1 MATLHGVIAKSVRRP
16 PVIADVARVAGVSV
30 PTVSRVLTGSVPV
43 SPAKRALVMAAIE
56 KLGYRPSAAAR
67 ALASGRVLMIAVLA
81 SNTTRYGYA
90 STLRGVEEGARAAG
104 YTVVITVVE
113 SADPPIV
120 DEAVALVLGQPVAG
134 VIVLEFDPA
143 GVRASRALPDS
154 LPVVGASAGRV
165 VRRTRPH
172 AYLDDRAAAMGA
184 VDYLLGLGHRT
195 VHHVAIPPSGGPNA
209 GRASGW
215 RDALIAAGAPV
226 PELIG
231 AGWDPA
237 SGYEVGARLARDES
251 VTAVLA
257 GNDELAIGLMRA
269 FADAGRSVPGDVSVV
284 GFDDE
289 PFAAMWTPGLT
300 TVAQDFGGLGRR
312 AFDLL
317 ESLIRTGA
325 SPRTST
331 RTPQLVIRNSAGPP
345 RAPRV

>member
-1 MATLHGVIAKSVRRP
+1 VIAKSARRP

-67 ALASGRVLMIAVLA
+67 ALVSGRVSMIAVLA
-81 SNTTRYGYA
+81 TNTTRYGYA
-90 STLRGVEEGARAAG
+90 STLRGVEEAARAAG
-104 YTVVITVVE
+104 YIVVITVVE
-113 SADPPIV
+113 SEERSIV
-120 DEAVALVLGQPVAG
+120 DAAVALVLGQPVAG

-143 GVRASRALPDS
+143 GVHVSRALPDS

-165 VRRTRPH
+165 VHRTRPH
-172 AYLDDRAAAMGA
+172 AYLDDRAAAARA
-184 VDYLLGLGHRT
+184 VEYLLGLGHRT

-226 PELIG
+226 PDLIE
-231 AGWDPA
+231 AGWDPP
-237 SGYEVGARLARDES
+237 SGYAAGARLARDES
-251 VTAVLA
+251 ITAVLA
-257 GNDELAIGLMRA
+257 GNDQLAIGLMRA

-289 PFAAMWTPGLT
+289 PFAAMWKPALT
-300 TVAQDFGGLGRR
+300 TVSQDFAGLGRR
-312 AFDLL
+312 AFELL
-317 ESLIRTGA
+317 ESLLRTGS
-325 SPRTST
+325 SPRASID
-331 RTPQLVIRNSAGPP
+331 TPQLVLRESAGPP
-345 RAPRV
+345 RAAHA